1 MSKFTLKNSIG
12 CLVEQPEV
20 RVSMGQAGREHV
32 EQEYDLVVQ
41 VEKLENIYNEFSDV
55 KLHA

>member
-1 MSKFTLKNSIG
+1 M
-12 CLVEQPEV
+12 VEHPEV
-20 RVSMGQAGREHV
+20 WVLMGQAGREHV

>member
-1 MSKFTLKNSIG
+1 
-12 CLVEQPEV
+12 
-20 RVSMGQAGREHV
+20 MGQAGREHV

>member
-1 MSKFTLKNSIG
+1 MSKFILNNSIE
-12 CLVEQPEV
+12 CLVEHPEV
-20 RVSMGQAGREHV
+20 WVLMGQAGREHV